1 MYRGGGLFSEILMV
15 AIVILFTLAI
25 IVIVFGLAWLI
36 IRSVLNSKG
45 KGKT

>member
-1 MYRGGGLFSEILMV
+1 MYRGGWQLPEILLV
-15 AIVILFTLAI
+15 GFIVLFTLAI